1 VDLLEKDLRDLGRVR
16 APEGFAERVLA
27 AAGIPLRLARP
38 AADSYAA
45 LETPIGGYQVA
56 WSAEGVCAVWR
67 GDAGDFTR
75 WFARRFGRSVDPAP
89 ELPERLA
96 VQLQDVLAGRRRAG
110 GLRYD
115 LRHLTDFE
123 RAVLLKTLE
132 IPRGEVRT
140 YAWVAREIGR
150 PAAVRAVGTALGH
163 NPIPV
168 LIPCHRVV
176 RSDGSLGEYSGGG
189 TEVKRA
195 ILSSEGLDPGW
206 LDELARQGIRF
217 VGSRTTHVF
226 CMPTCRS
233 ARRVLETNRVP
244 FRDEEAARAAGYRP
258 CAHCRPGAVS
268 A

>member
-1 VDLLEKDLRDLGRVR
+1 MDLLEKDLRDLGRVR

-45 LETPIGGYQVA
+45 LETPVGRFQVA
-56 WSAEGVCAVWR
+56 WNAEGISALQR
-67 GDAGDFTR
+67 SGTDEFAH
-75 WFARRFGRSVDPAP
+75 WFARRFGRPVDPAP

-96 VQLQDVLAGRRRAG
+96 GQLEDVLAGRRRAR
-110 GLRYD
+110 GLRFD
-115 LRHLTDFE
+115 LRHLTNFE

-150 PAAVRAVGTALGH
+150 PRALRAVGTALGH

-176 RSDGSLGEYSGGG
+176 RSDGALGQYSGGG
-189 TEVKRA
+189 PEVKRA

-206 LDELARQGIRF
+206 LEDLAQRGIRF
-217 VGSRTTHVF
+217 LGSRTSRIF
-226 CMPTCRS
+226 CVPTCRN
-233 ARRVLETNRVP
+233 ARRIRPANQME
-244 FRDEEAARAAGYRP
+244 FADERAARAAGYRP
-258 CAHCRPGAVS
+258 CAHCRPAVVAS
-268 A
+268 

>member
-1 VDLLEKDLRDLGRVR
+1 MDLLEKDLRDLGRVR

-27 AAGIPLRLARP
+27 AAGVPLRLARP

-45 LETPIGGYQVA
+45 LETPIGRFQVA
-56 WSAEGVCAVWR
+56 WSADGVCAVRR
-67 GDAGDFTR
+67 GDADDFTR
-75 WFARRFGRSVDPAP
+75 WFARRFGRPVDPAP

-96 VQLQDVLAGRRRAG
+96 GQLQDVLAGRRRAG
-110 GLRYD
+110 GLRFD

-123 RAVLLKTLE
+123 RDVLLKTLE

-176 RSDGSLGEYSGGG
+176 RSDGYLGEYSGGG

-195 ILSSEGLDPGW
+195 ILSSEGLDPTW
-206 LDELARQGIRF
+206 LEDLARRGTRF
-217 VGSRTTHVF
+217 VGSRTTRVF

-233 ARRVLETNRVP
+233 ARRVLEANRIQ

-258 CAHCRPGAVS
+258 CGHCRPAGAAS
-268 A
+268 